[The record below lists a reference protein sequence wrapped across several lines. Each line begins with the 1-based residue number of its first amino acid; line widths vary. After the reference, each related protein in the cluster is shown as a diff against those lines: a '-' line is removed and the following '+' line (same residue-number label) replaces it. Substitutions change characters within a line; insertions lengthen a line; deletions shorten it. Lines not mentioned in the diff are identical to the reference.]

1 MTPLSLQLDPA
12 PLCVTHTHAVHQIK
26 DDNMSRNLELGFYGR
41 GQRKDMA
48 AIFLQTEG
56 IYLSSIGRPG
66 EIVFKSRADGSGESD
81 GSDGQVIGN
90 SGTGIAV
97 AYGTGSDRRLFPCWE
112 ATVTMCGTRSE

>member
-66 EIVFKSRADGSGESD
+66 EIVFKSRADGS
-81 GSDGQVIGN
+81 DGQVIGN

>member
-1 MTPLSLQLDPA
+1 
-12 PLCVTHTHAVHQIK
+12 
-26 DDNMSRNLELGFYGR
+26 
-41 GQRKDMA
+41 MA

-66 EIVFKSRADGSGESD
+66 EIVFKSRA
-81 GSDGQVIGN
+81 DGQVIGN

>member
-1 MTPLSLQLDPA
+1 
-12 PLCVTHTHAVHQIK
+12 
-26 DDNMSRNLELGFYGR
+26 
-41 GQRKDMA
+41 MA

-66 EIVFKSRADGSGESD
+66 EIVFKSRWSGE
-81 GSDGQVIGN
+81 SDGQVIGN